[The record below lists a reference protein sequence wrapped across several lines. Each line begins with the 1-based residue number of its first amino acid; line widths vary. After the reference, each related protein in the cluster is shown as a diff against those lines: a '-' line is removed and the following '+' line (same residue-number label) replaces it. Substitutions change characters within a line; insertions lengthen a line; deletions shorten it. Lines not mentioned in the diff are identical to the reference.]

1 MTRLLLLMAVV
12 CAPVMADE
20 PRCLDVAG
28 DSYCEPTEPPVRVES
43 NYTSIYSTVLGTTK
57 MRCVITGE
65 GPVVR
70 DKYIVVGQR
79 EFYIECEPVTE
90 EQ

>member
-1 MTRLLLLMAVV
+1 MSERIDIDRLARECGPQIERLGG
-12 CAPVMADE
+12 C
-20 PRCLDVAG
+20 G
-28 DSYCEPTEPPVRVES
+28 TPPVRLES

-70 DKYIVVGQR
+70 DKYIVPGER
-79 EFYIECEPVTE
+79 EFYIECEPATE